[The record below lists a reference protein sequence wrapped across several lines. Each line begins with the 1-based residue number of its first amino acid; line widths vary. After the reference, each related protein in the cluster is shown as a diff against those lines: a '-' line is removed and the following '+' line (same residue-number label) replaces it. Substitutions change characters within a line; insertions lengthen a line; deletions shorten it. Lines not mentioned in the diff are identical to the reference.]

1 MQRICSSLANAG
13 YEVELVGRK
22 LPHSK
27 PLKTDFNFKQTR
39 LTCKIN
45 KGKLF
50 YLEFNLRLLW
60 YLLRQKTNAICAIDL
75 DTILACGI
83 TATLNNNTLVFDAHE
98 HFTEVPEVTNRKI
111 TKNIWHVI
119 GKIFIPK
126 AKLCYTVGPQLAGIL
141 STIYKNQ
148 FEVIM
153 NVPVLVDAVVG
164 VDRVNRVDRV
174 DTVNGVNRFDK
185 VNEVNSVNRVDE
197 VEIEKGYILYQGAL
211 NKSRGLEQSIL
222 AMHQVEN
229 IKLLIAGE
237 GDLSKELRDLVVK
250 EKLENKVQFL
260 GFVQPADLKQLTV
273 NAKVGLNLLEPNGL
287 SYYYS
292 LANKFF
298 DYMQAGV
305 PCICANF
312 PEYKAIHEKYNCSVL
327 IDCEVNEIAKA
338 INELLSNQIAY
349 KTLSKNCIIASQN
362 FNWAMEEAKLLNY
375 YKQVL

>member
-27 PLKTDFNFKQTR
+27 PLKTDFNFNQTR

-83 TATLNNNTLVFDAHE
+83 TATLNNNTLIFDAHE

-111 TKNIWHVI
+111 TKTIWHVI

-126 AKLCYTVGPQLAGIL
+126 AKLCYTVGPQLADLL
-141 STIYKNQ
+141 SNMYVNH

-153 NVPVLVDAVVG
+153 NVPVMVDAVDKVDG
-164 VDRVNRVDRV
+164 VDEVNRV
-174 DTVNGVNRFDK
+174 DK
-185 VNEVNSVNRVDE
+185 VNEVDGENN
-197 VEIEKGYILYQGAL
+197 GYILYQGAL

-237 GDLSKELRDLVVK
+237 GDLSRELRDLVVK

-312 PEYKAIHEKYNCSVL
+312 PEYQAVHKKYNCSVL

-338 INELLSNQIAY
+338 INELLNNRNTYQ
-349 KTLSKNCIIASQN
+349 KLSKNCILASQN
-362 FNWAMEEAKLLNY
+362 FNWDKEEAKLLNY
-375 YKQVL
+375 YKQIL

>member
-1 MQRICSSLANAG
+1 MQRICSSLSNAG
-13 YEVELVGRK
+13 CEVELVGRK

-27 PLKTDFNFKQTR
+27 PIKTDFNFKQTR

-50 YLEFNLRLLW
+50 YMEFNLRLLW
-60 YLLRQKTNAICAIDL
+60 YLLRQKTDAICAIDL

-111 TKNIWHVI
+111 TKTIWHII
-119 GKIFIPK
+119 GKIFVPK
-126 AKLCYTVGPQLAGIL
+126 AKLCYTVGTQLAKLLG
-141 STIYKNQ
+141 SIYKNQ

-153 NVPVLVDAVVG
+153 NVPVLVDAIVG
-164 VDRVNRVDRV
+164 VDKVDGVDEVNRVDKV
-174 DTVNGVNRFDK
+174 DGVNRVDK
-185 VNEVNSVNRVDE
+185 VNEVDGENN
-197 VEIEKGYILYQGAL
+197 GYILYQGAL

-229 IKLLIAGE
+229 IKLFIAGE
-237 GDLSKELRDLVVK
+237 GDLSKELRDLVIR

-260 GFVQPADLKQLTV
+260 GFVQPADLKQLTI

-312 PEYKAIHEKYNCSVL
+312 PEYQAIHKKYNCSVL

-338 INELLSNQIAY
+338 ISELLSNHNTY
-349 KTLSKNCIIASQN
+349 ETLSKNCILASQN
-362 FNWAMEEAKLLNY
+362 FNWDKEEAKLLNY
-375 YKQVL
+375 YKQIL

>member
-1 MQRICSSLANAG
+1 LQLKNKKIIFTVTNDLSYDQRMQRICSSLANAG

-39 LTCKIN
+39 LTCTIN

-50 YLEFNLRLLW
+50 YMEFNLRLLW

-111 TKNIWHVI
+111 TKTIWHLI
-119 GKIFIPK
+119 GKIFVPK
-126 AKLCYTVGPQLAGIL
+126 AKLCYTVGPQLAKLLG
-141 STIYKNQ
+141 TIYQNQ

-153 NVPVLVDAVVG
+153 NVPILVDAVVG
-164 VDRVNRVDRV
+164 VDRVN
-174 DTVNGVNRFDK
+174 K
-185 VNEVNSVNRVDE
+185 VDE
-197 VEIEKGYILYQGAL
+197 VERENGYILYQGAL

-229 IKLLIAGE
+229 IQLLIAGE

-312 PEYKAIHEKYNCSVL
+312 PEYKAIHEKYHCSVL
-327 IDCEVNEIAKA
+327 IDCDVNEIAKA
-338 INELLSNQIAY
+338 INELLTNQNTY
-349 KTLSKNCIIASQN
+349 SVLTKNCLLASQN
-362 FNWAMEEAKLLNY
+362 FNWEMEDAKLLKY
-375 YKQVL
+375 YSQII

>member
-1 MQRICSSLANAG
+1 
-13 YEVELVGRK
+13 VELVGRK

-27 PLKTDFNFKQTR
+27 PLRTDFNFKQTR

-50 YLEFNLRLLW
+50 YMEFNLRLLW
-60 YLLRQKTNAICAIDL
+60 YLIRQKTNAICAIDL

-111 TKNIWHVI
+111 TKTIWHLI
-119 GKIFIPK
+119 GKIFVPK
-126 AKLCYTVGPQLAGIL
+126 AKLCYTVGPQLAVLLG
-141 STIYKNQ
+141 TIYKNQ

-153 NVPVLVDAVVG
+153 NVPLSV
-164 VDRVNRVDRV
+164 
-174 DTVNGVNRFDK
+174 DK
-185 VNEVNSVNRVDE
+185 VNEVDKVD
-197 VEIEKGYILYQGAL
+197 VENGYILYQGAL

-250 EKLENKVQFL
+250 EKLDNKVQFL

-312 PEYKAIHEKYNCSVL
+312 PEYKAIHEKYQCSVL
-327 IDCEVNEIAKA
+327 IDCDVNEIAKA
-338 INELLSNQIAY
+338 INELLTNQNTY
-349 KTLSKNCIIASQN
+349 SVLTKNCILASQN
-362 FNWAMEEAKLLNY
+362 FNWEIEDAKLLKY
-375 YKQVL
+375 YSQII

>member
-1 MQRICSSLANAG
+1 MQRICSSLASAG

-111 TKNIWHVI
+111 TKTIWHLI
-119 GKIFIPK
+119 GKIFVPK

-164 VDRVNRVDRV
+164 VDRVNRV
-174 DTVNGVNRFDK
+174 
-185 VNEVNSVNRVDE
+185 NEVNSVNRVDE
-197 VEIEKGYILYQGAL
+197 VDGENTGYILYQGAL

-237 GDLSKELRDLVVK
+237 GDLSSELRDLVVK
-250 EKLENKVQFL
+250 EKLENKVQFS

-273 NAKVGLNLLEPNGL
+273 NAKVGLNLLEPDGL

-312 PEYKAIHEKYNCSVL
+312 PEYKAIHKKYNCSVL

-362 FNWAMEEAKLLNY
+362 FNWAIEEAKLLNY
-375 YKQVL
+375 YKQIL

>member
-1 MQRICSSLANAG
+1 LQLKNKKIIFTVTNDLSYDQRMQRICSSLANAG

-39 LTCKIN
+39 LTCTIN

-50 YLEFNLRLLW
+50 YMEFNLRLLW

-111 TKNIWHVI
+111 TKTIWHLI
-119 GKIFIPK
+119 GKIFVPK
-126 AKLCYTVGPQLAGIL
+126 AKLCYTVGPQLAKLLG
-141 STIYKNQ
+141 TIYQNQ

-153 NVPVLVDAVVG
+153 NVPILVDAVVG
-164 VDRVNRVDRV
+164 VDRVN
-174 DTVNGVNRFDK
+174 K
-185 VNEVNSVNRVDE
+185 VDE
-197 VEIEKGYILYQGAL
+197 VERENGYILYQGAL

-229 IKLLIAGE
+229 IKLLLAGE
-237 GDLSKELRDLVVK
+237 GDLSSELRDLVVK

-312 PEYKAIHEKYNCSVL
+312 PEYQAIHEKYNCSVL

-338 INELLSNQIAY
+338 INELLSNQNAY
-349 KTLSKNCIIASQN
+349 QTLSKNCIIASQN
-362 FNWAMEEAKLLNY
+362 FNWAIEEAKLLNY
-375 YKQVL
+375 YKQIL

>member
-1 MQRICSSLANAG
+1 MQRICTSLANAN

-27 PLKTDFNFKQTR
+27 PLRTDFNFKQTR

-50 YLEFNLRLLW
+50 YMEFNLRLLW

-98 HFTEVPEVTNRKI
+98 HFTEVPEVTNREI
-111 TKNIWHVI
+111 TKTIWHLI
-119 GKIFIPK
+119 GKIFVPK
-126 AKLCYTVGPQLAGIL
+126 AKLCYTVGPQLADL
-141 STIYKNQ
+141 LRNVYVNH

-153 NVPVLVDAVVG
+153 NVPVMVDAVVG
-164 VDRVNRVDRV
+164 VDKVDA
-174 DTVNGVNRFDK
+174 VNGVKGEN
-185 VNEVNSVNRVDE
+185 N
-197 VEIEKGYILYQGAL
+197 GYILYQGAL

-237 GDLSKELRDLVVK
+237 GDLSIELRELVVR

-260 GFVQPADLKQLTV
+260 GFVQPADLKQLTI

-312 PEYKAIHEKYNCSVL
+312 PEYKSIHEKYHCSVL
-327 IDCEVNEIAKA
+327 IDCEVNEIANA
-338 INELLSNQIAY
+338 INELLSNQNTY
-349 KTLSKNCIIASQN
+349 QTLSKNCILASQN
-362 FNWAMEEAKLLNY
+362 FNWNLEEAKLLNY
-375 YKQVL
+375 YKQIL

>member
-22 LPHSK
+22 LPYSK
-27 PLKTDFNFKQTR
+27 LLRMDFNFKQTR

-50 YLEFNLRLLW
+50 YMEFNLRLLW

-111 TKNIWHVI
+111 TKTIWHLI
-119 GKIFIPK
+119 GKIFVPK
-126 AKLCYTVGPQLAGIL
+126 AKLCYTVGPQLAELLG
-141 STIYKNQ
+141 TIYKNQ

-153 NVPVLVDAVVG
+153 NVPILVDAVVG
-164 VDRVNRVDRV
+164 VDRVN
-174 DTVNGVNRFDK
+174 K
-185 VNEVNSVNRVDE
+185 VDE
-197 VEIEKGYILYQGAL
+197 VERENGYILYQGAL

-305 PCICANF
+305 PCICADF
-312 PEYKAIHEKYNCSVL
+312 LEYQAIHKNYNCSVL

-338 INELLSNQIAY
+338 INELLCNQIAY
-349 KTLSKNCIIASQN
+349 QTLSKNCIIASQN
-362 FNWAMEEAKLLNY
+362 FNWAIEEAKLLKY
-375 YKQVL
+375 YRQLL

>member
-1 MQRICSSLANAG
+1 LQLKNKKIIFTVTNDLSYDQRMQRICSSLSNAG

-22 LPHSK
+22 LLHSK
-27 PLKTDFNFKQTR
+27 PLRTDFNFKQTR

-50 YLEFNLRLLW
+50 YMEFNLRLLW

-111 TKNIWHVI
+111 TKTIWHLI
-119 GKIFIPK
+119 GKIFVPK
-126 AKLCYTVGPQLAGIL
+126 AKLCYTVGPQLAKLLG
-141 STIYKNQ
+141 TIYKNK
-148 FEVIM
+148 FKVIM
-153 NVPVLVDAVVG
+153 NVPVLVDAVE
-164 VDRVNRVDRV
+164 RVDKV
-174 DTVNGVNRFDK
+174 DA
-185 VNEVNSVNRVDE
+185 VNEVDGENP
-197 VEIEKGYILYQGAL
+197 GYILYQGAL
-211 NKSRGLEQSIL
+211 NKSRGLEQGIL

-237 GDLSKELRDLVVK
+237 GDLSSELRELVVK

-305 PCICANF
+305 PCVCANF
-312 PEYKAIHEKYNCSVL
+312 PEYKAINEKYHCSVL
-327 IDCEVNEIAKA
+327 IDCEVNEIANS
-338 INELLSNQIAY
+338 INELLSNQITY
-349 KTLSKNCIIASQN
+349 QTLSKNCILASQN
-362 FNWAMEEAKLLNY
+362 FNWAIEDAKLLNF
-375 YKQVL
+375 YKQIL

>member
-1 MQRICSSLANAG
+1 MQRICTSLANAG

-22 LPHSK
+22 LTHSK
-27 PLKTDFNFKQTR
+27 PLRTDFNFKQTR

-75 DTILACGI
+75 DTILACCI

-111 TKNIWHVI
+111 TKTIWHLI
-119 GKIFIPK
+119 GKIFVPK
-126 AKLCYTVGPQLAGIL
+126 AKLCYTVGPQLADLLCNVYI
-141 STIYKNQ
+141 NH

-153 NVPVLVDAVVG
+153 NVPVMVDE
-164 VDRVNRVDRV
+164 VNRVDKV
-174 DTVNGVNRFDK
+174 DGI
-185 VNEVNSVNRVDE
+185 NEADE
-197 VEIEKGYILYQGAL
+197 ENNGYILYQGAL

-237 GDLSKELRDLVVK
+237 GDLSKELRDLVVR

-260 GFVQPADLKQLTV
+260 GFVQPADLKQLTR

-312 PEYKAIHEKYNCSVL
+312 PEYKAIHEKYHCSVL

-338 INELLSNQIAY
+338 INELLSNQNTY
-349 KTLSKNCIIASQN
+349 QTLSKNCILASQN
-362 FNWAMEEAKLLNY
+362 FNWNLEEAKLLNY
-375 YKQVL
+375 YKQIL

>member
-1 MQRICSSLANAG
+1 LQLKNKKIIFTVTNDLSYDQRMQRICSSLSNAG

-22 LPHSK
+22 LLHSK
-27 PLKTDFNFKQTR
+27 PLRTDFNFKQTR

-50 YLEFNLRLLW
+50 YMEFNLRLLW

-111 TKNIWHVI
+111 TKTIWHLI
-119 GKIFIPK
+119 GKIFVPK
-126 AKLCYTVGPQLAGIL
+126 AKLCYTVGPQLAKLLG
-141 STIYKNQ
+141 TIYKNK
-148 FEVIM
+148 FKVIM
-153 NVPVLVDAVVG
+153 NVPVLVDAVE
-164 VDRVNRVDRV
+164 RVDKV
-174 DTVNGVNRFDK
+174 DA
-185 VNEVNSVNRVDE
+185 VNEVDGENP
-197 VEIEKGYILYQGAL
+197 GYILYQGAL
-211 NKSRGLEQSIL
+211 NKSRGLEQGIL

-237 GDLSKELRDLVVK
+237 GDLSSELRELVVK

-273 NAKVGLNLLEPNGL
+273 NAKVGLNLLVPNGL

-312 PEYKAIHEKYNCSVL
+312 PEYKAIHEKYHCSVL
-327 IDCEVNEIAKA
+327 IDCEVNEIANS
-338 INELLSNQIAY
+338 INELLSNQITY
-349 KTLSKNCIIASQN
+349 QILSKNCILASQN
-362 FNWAMEEAKLLNY
+362 FNWAIEDAKLLNF
-375 YKQVL
+375 YKQIL

>member
-22 LPHSK
+22 LPYSK

-75 DTILACGI
+75 DTILACGF
-83 TATLNNNTLVFDAHE
+83 TTTLNNIPLIFDAHE

-111 TKNIWHVI
+111 TKTIWHLI
-119 GKIFIPK
+119 GKVFVPK
-126 AKLCYTVGPQLAGIL
+126 AKLCYTVGPQLAELLG
-141 STIYKNQ
+141 TIYKNH

-153 NVPVLVDAVVG
+153 NVPLSVDK
-164 VDRVNRVDRV
+164 VDRV
-174 DTVNGVNRFDK
+174 DEVDK
-185 VNEVNSVNRVDE
+185 VNLENN
-197 VEIEKGYILYQGAL
+197 GYILYQGAL

-237 GDLSKELRDLVVK
+237 GDLSKELRELVVK

-260 GFVQPADLKQLTV
+260 GFVQPTDLKQLTIK
-273 NAKVGLNLLEPNGL
+273 AKLGLNLLEPNGL

-312 PEYKAIHEKYNCSVL
+312 PEYHAINEKYSCSIL
-327 IDCEVNEIAKA
+327 IDCEEGKISEAVNK
-338 INELLSNQIAY
+338 LLSDSKFYLQLCENC
-349 KTLSKNCIIASQN
+349 KTASTHFNWMKEEQKLLSYYNNCI
-362 FNWAMEEAKLLNY
+362 
-375 YKQVL
+375 

>member
-22 LPHSK
+22 LLHSK
-27 PLKTDFNFKQTR
+27 PLRTDFNFKQTR

-60 YLLRQKTNAICAIDL
+60 YLLRQKTNAICAIDF

-83 TATLNNNTLVFDAHE
+83 AATLNNIALVFDAHE

-111 TKNIWHVI
+111 TKAIWHLI
-119 GKIFIPK
+119 GKIFVPK
-126 AKLCYTVGPQLAGIL
+126 AKLCYTVGPQLAELLG
-141 STIYKNQ
+141 TIYKNQ

-164 VDRVNRVDRV
+164 VDRVNKV
-174 DTVNGVNRFDK
+174 DT
-185 VNEVNSVNRVDE
+185 VNRVDE
-197 VEIEKGYILYQGAL
+197 VDVENGYILYQGTL

-250 EKLENKVQFL
+250 EKLDNKVQFL

-298 DYMQAGV
+298 DYMQAGI

-312 PEYKAIHEKYNCSVL
+312 PEYKAIHEKYNCSLLV
-327 IDCEVNEIAKA
+327 DCGVNNIANA
-338 INELLSNQIAY
+338 INELLSNQNTY
-349 KTLSKNCIIASQN
+349 QTLSKNCILASQN
-362 FNWAMEEAKLLNY
+362 FNWNIEEAKLLNC
-375 YKQVL
+375 YKQIL

>member
-22 LPHSK
+22 LLHSK
-27 PLKTDFNFKQTR
+27 PLRTDFNFKQIR

-45 KGKLF
+45 KGKFF
-50 YLEFNLRLLW
+50 YIEYNLRLLW
-60 YLLRQKTNAICAIDL
+60 YLLRQKTDAICAIDL

-83 TATLNNNTLVFDAHE
+83 SATLNNNTLVFDAHE

-111 TKNIWHVI
+111 TKTIWHLI
-119 GKIFIPK
+119 GKIFVPK
-126 AKLCYTVGPQLAGIL
+126 AKLCYTVGPQLAKLLG
-141 STIYKNQ
+141 TIYQNQ

-153 NVPVLVDAVVG
+153 NVPVLVDAVAG
-164 VDRVNRVDRV
+164 VDK
-174 DTVNGVNRFDK
+174 VNGVNEVDSVNNVDK
-185 VNEVNSVNRVDE
+185 VEGEN
-197 VEIEKGYILYQGAL
+197 GYILYQGAL

-237 GDLSKELRDLVVK
+237 GDLSKELRELVVK

-312 PEYKAIHEKYNCSVL
+312 PEYEVIHEKYNCSIL
-327 IDCEVNEIAKA
+327 IDCGTDVIAA
-338 INELLSNQIAY
+338 SINSLLEDKNAYQTLSN
-349 KTLSKNCIIASQN
+349 NCVLAAN
-362 FNWAMEEAKLLNY
+362 YFNWNIEEAKLVAHY
-375 YKQVL
+375 QQII

>member
-111 TKNIWHVI
+111 TKTIWHVI

-126 AKLCYTVGPQLAGIL
+126 AKLCYTVGPQLADLL
-141 STIYKNQ
+141 SNMYVNH

-153 NVPVLVDAVVG
+153 NVPVMVDAVVG
-164 VDRVNRVDRV
+164 VDKVDGVDEVNRV
-174 DTVNGVNRFDK
+174 DK
-185 VNEVNSVNRVDE
+185 VNEVDGENN
-197 VEIEKGYILYQGAL
+197 GYILYQGAL

-222 AMHQVEN
+222 AMHQIEN

-237 GDLSKELRDLVVK
+237 GDLSIELRDLVVK
-250 EKLENKVQFL
+250 EKLENKVQFFRFCSTC
-260 GFVQPADLKQLTV
+260 GFKT
-273 NAKVGLNLLEPNGL
+273 
-287 SYYYS
+287 
-292 LANKFF
+292 
-298 DYMQAGV
+298 
-305 PCICANF
+305 
-312 PEYKAIHEKYNCSVL
+312 
-327 IDCEVNEIAKA
+327 
-338 INELLSNQIAY
+338 IN
-349 KTLSKNCIIASQN
+349 SKCKSGFEFIRT
-362 FNWAMEEAKLLNY
+362 
-375 YKQVL
+375 